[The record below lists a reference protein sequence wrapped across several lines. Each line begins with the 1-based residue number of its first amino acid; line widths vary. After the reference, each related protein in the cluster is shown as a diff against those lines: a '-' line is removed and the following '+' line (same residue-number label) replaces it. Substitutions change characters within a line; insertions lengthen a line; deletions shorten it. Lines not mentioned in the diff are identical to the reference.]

1 MRHTTL
7 AVALA
12 TLALSLTTLGC
23 AHQEKASY
31 TAPSVVAVKTGVEK
45 VRQYVRPEGQ
55 KAVAELSDAITTYQK
70 QVDDQSL
77 ALAKSQGEVV
87 YWHDKQIK
95 ALKELWFWRGIAII
109 SILCVVGYIGIKTA
123 WRFAL

>member
-87 YWHDKQIK
+87 YWHEKQVK